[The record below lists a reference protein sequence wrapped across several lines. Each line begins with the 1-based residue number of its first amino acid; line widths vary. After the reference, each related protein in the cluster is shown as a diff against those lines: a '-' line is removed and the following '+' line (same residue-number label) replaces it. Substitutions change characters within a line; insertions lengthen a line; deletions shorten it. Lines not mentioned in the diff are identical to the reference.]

1 MKVEY
6 EIIDGYALVLTGES
20 ESDCAALQ
28 EFAEAGLSGSPI
40 DIREVQYSAD
50 EGGTVHSLAVVVTE
64 RAQKFTAG
72 FGHHGWSDRFSDEMT
87 VGGVPYQL
95 DHELVVR
102 PSALSGHG
110 PLHGFVATVR
120 VTLRSWDRNGDNGH
134 GAWSLP
140 RGATVVYHGEHA
152 SLGAGVRAA
161 RKAYDRSL
169 TLREG
174 PKDE

>member
-6 EIIDGYALVLTGES
+6 DIIDGYALVVTGES

-40 DIREVQYSAD
+40 DVRQVQYGAG
-50 EGGTVHSLAVVVTE
+50 EGSSVHSLAVVATE

-72 FGHHGWSDRFSDEMT
+72 FGPHGWGDRFSDEVT

-120 VTLRSWDRNGDNGH
+120 VTVRSWDRGAVGHH

-161 RKAYDRSL
+161 RKAYDQSL

-174 PKDE
+174 PEDE